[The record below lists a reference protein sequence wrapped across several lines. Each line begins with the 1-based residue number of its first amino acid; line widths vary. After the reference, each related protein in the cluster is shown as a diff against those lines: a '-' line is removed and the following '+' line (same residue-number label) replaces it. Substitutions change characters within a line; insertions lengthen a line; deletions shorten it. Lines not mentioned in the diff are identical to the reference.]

1 MTKVSQRQKD
11 LLADFM
17 SENYLI
23 LFGKF
28 SGGQGK
34 NVKSKKWDEITKI
47 LNENGPPSKE
57 VEKWKRVRFFNYY
70 HYDYKS
76 VLVSF
81 KTIKTMFLFRH
92 GLTLKWL

>member
-28 SGGQGK
+28 PGGQGK
-34 NVKSKKWDEITKI
+34 NLKGKKWDEITKI

-57 VEKWKRVRFFNYY
+57 VDKWKRVRPFNYY
-70 HYDYKS
+70 YCNYCDRVKILFKNNYNFFR
-76 VLVSF
+76 LV
-81 KTIKTMFLFRH
+81 M
-92 GLTLKWL
+92 G